1 MQKQAERLFYQ
12 IRNLIYG
19 DNVNQISN
27 FTSTI
32 FNGTDDLFS
41 FRYEFKQKE
50 YMHGIVV
57 GGNIRCLLKLAGT
70 EYWPDM
76 NQKIL
81 LLESLNGGVPQ
92 MVTYLNQLKQIGA
105 FDKINGILLGTF
117 TKWRSCRAARLSLIW
132 LNSMQVRICRL
143 PKQRKSDMAFLR
155 KELLLVKRFVCAH
168 AVLR

>member
-1 MQKQAERLFYQ
+1 MYQ

-117 TKWRSCRAARLSLIW
+117 TKMEELQSSPSIVDLVKQYAGSDMPVAETKEIGHGISSKGIVIGEEICLRSCSSTVNRL
-132 LNSMQVRICRL
+132 
-143 PKQRKSDMAFLR
+143 
-155 KELLLVKRFVCAH
+155 
-168 AVLR
+168 